1 MIAILIIKI
10 DLGKNTNILIT
21 YNYWESNERSNFF
34 VLKYTLSRIIDY
46 CFSILGENLLIK
58 LTKYNQTI
66 DWREENM
73 RKRKREIT
81 IIYINITKNIILCF
95 CF

>member
-58 LTKYNQTI
+58 LTKYNQAI
-66 DWREENM
+66 DWRKIWEKE
-73 RKRKREIT
+73 RE
-81 IIYINITKNIILCF
+81 K
-95 CF
+95 